1 MTDEMEEEF
10 TEDVPVE
17 VEEEECK
24 TCGYVLAGVG
34 ILVGVL
40 FLYMSFDVLTGG
52 KLTSVLGL
60 GTARAT
66 SDGMSDDA

>member
-17 VEEEECK
+17 VEEECK

-52 KLTSVLGL
+52 KLTSALGL
-60 GTARAT
+60 GTARGG
-66 SDGMSDDA
+66 SEDA